1 MLIRDFMTP
10 NPITIQE
17 ETSIVEAAERMKEQ
31 KIRRFPVVRGM
42 ELVGIVTDRDLRSA
56 APSQVIS
63 FDDRERELMPELHDM
78 LSRIQV
84 KSIMARNVITVGEG
98 QTIVTA
104 ARRML
109 HHRISGMPVMG
120 AKAAMVGI
128 ITEGDIFKAL
138 VQLAGGHLGR
148 TLLGF
153 ILPDQPGSIKGVAD
167 AIRAHG
173 GQLAS
178 ILTSY
183 ETVSDLDLKHV
194 YIRIRKMAPDKLR
207 ALREALENRFSLL
220 YIIEEEEDP
229 GTAGS

>member
-31 KIRRFPVVRGM
+31 KIRRFPVVRGV
-42 ELVGIVTDRDLRSA
+42 ELVGILTDRDLRSA

-78 LSRIQV
+78 LSRIPAKTV
-84 KSIMARNVITVGEG
+84 MSRIVITVGEG
-98 QTIVTA
+98 GTIVTA

-109 HHRISGMPVMG
+109 HYRISGMPVMG

-167 AIRAHG
+167 VIRAHG

-183 ETVSDLDLKHV
+183 ETVSDLDLQHV
-194 YIRIRKMAPDKLR
+194 YIRIREMAPDKLR
-207 ALREALENRFSLL
+207 ALREDLENRFSLL
-220 YIIEEEEDP
+220 YIIEEEKDP
-229 GTAGS
+229 GTEES

>member
-42 ELVGIVTDRDLRSA
+42 ELVGILTDRDLRSA

-63 FDDRERELMPELHDM
+63 FDDRERELMPKLHDM

-84 KSIMARNVITVGEG
+84 KTIMARNVITVGEG

-153 ILPDQPGSIKGVAD
+153 ILPDQPGAIKGVAD
-167 AIRAHG
+167 VIRAHG

-183 ETVSDLDLKHV
+183 ETVSDLDLQHV
-194 YIRIRKMAPDKLR
+194 YIWIREMAPDKLR
-207 ALREALENRFSLL
+207 ALRKDLENRFSLL
-220 YIIEEEEDP
+220 YIIEEEEDQ